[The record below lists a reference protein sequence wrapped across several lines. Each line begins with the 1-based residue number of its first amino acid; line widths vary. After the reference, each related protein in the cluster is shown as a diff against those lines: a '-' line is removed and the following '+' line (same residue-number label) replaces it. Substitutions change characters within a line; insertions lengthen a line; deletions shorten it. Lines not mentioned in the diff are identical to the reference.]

1 MRPDTYSARA
11 PDRAH
16 WPWLLVVLITIYT
29 AVLLSS
35 LFSSEALLRDAIDRR
50 LLADG
55 THSAAQVADFLA
67 GRQRDVMASAES
79 RAINDYLVNRALGM
93 SERYGLNFSL
103 DDIDRHLASEIQNT
117 RLRSRQVFS
126 AMAFF
131 DERGQQVAAAGELD
145 AAVVAGGEQSAAG
158 FEIIADRQLFRVR
171 APVIFRGEFRGS
183 VVAVGSLECVAAALI
198 DDALAAGGHYLKL
211 LVGADGRLVSG
222 VVTDVG
228 SGQGVELDPA
238 FVHGLV
244 TLPEGRIMPAAA
256 PGSAALMDA
265 PLLALRSPVGA
276 TSLSVLILGTEAEV
290 HGQVASPLFLLGLAV
305 FPLALALGV
314 FAFVRLSR
322 HAEHLQGDKEAL
334 AAEVGRR
341 ELAEASL
348 KQKADALLRSNAE
361 LEQLAMVFTHAR
373 EGVSITDASGS
384 ILRVNDAF
392 CRLSGYSRE
401 ELIGRNPRI
410 LSSGRQSAEFYA
422 QMWTALLVQGHW
434 SGEIWNRRKNGEL
447 FVEQLTIS
455 AVCDSAG
462 QALRYVGLFTD
473 ITAQKAH
480 QRQLEQM
487 AHYDALTELPN
498 RSLLADRLQ
507 QGMAQALRREARLA
521 VVALDLDG
529 FKSINDR
536 YGHDAGDRLL
546 VAVSGRMNDVLR
558 EGDTLARIG
567 GDEFVA
573 VMVDLPEIGSCLPLL
588 ERLLEAAAEEVAIDD
603 YRMQVSA
610 SLGVTFYPQD
620 EVIDADQLLRQADQA
635 MYEAKLLG
643 KDRYHLF
650 DAAQDR
656 VVRGRHESLERIRK
670 ALEQDEFVLHYQPKV
685 NMRSG
690 RMVGVEALIR
700 WQHPE
705 LGLLAPIEF
714 LPLVENHPFAVEL
727 GDWVIDTALAQIAY
741 WRACGLELAVSVN
754 VGARQLQ
761 QKDFVARLRARLA
774 ARPEVPSGLLE
785 LEVLETSALEDIDQV
800 SRVIKDCLELGVRFA
815 LDDFGTGYSSLTYL
829 KRLPAQTLKID
840 RSFVRDMLH
849 DRDDLAILKGV
860 LGLAA
865 AFRRQPLAEGVET
878 AAHGELLLDLGCEL
892 AQGYHIA
899 HPMPAVAIIPWVTT
913 WMPGPTWLD
922 RPRKS
927 PEDLPILVAMVQ
939 HRAWVAQLEA
949 IVLAEDE
956 GALDTSLNCS
966 FGAWLRR
973 EGQANL
979 VLRQAF
985 DVIVTRHDE
994 MHALAEAI
1002 LGWQK
1007 EGRQAEALAA
1017 LPRFRALEASL
1028 VDAFEQFSRARRPH

>member
-1 MRPDTYSARA
+1 MTPDTHSARTF
-11 PDRAH
+11 DRAH
-16 WPWLLVVLITIYT
+16 WPWLLVALITIYT

-35 LFSSEALLRDAIDRR
+35 LFSSEASLRDAIDRR

-55 THSAAQVADFLA
+55 TRSAALVADFLA
-67 GRQRDVMASAES
+67 ERQRDVMASTES

-93 SERYGLNFSL
+93 SERYGLNLSL
-103 DDIDRHLASEIQNT
+103 DDIDRHLANEIQNT
-117 RLRSRQVFS
+117 RLRSRQVFDG
-126 AMAFF
+126 MAFF
-131 DERGQQVAAAGELD
+131 DESGRRVAAAGALD
-145 AAVVAGGEQSAAG
+145 AVVVEEGDAFSAGI
-158 FEIIADRQLFRVR
+158 EIIADRQLFRVH
-171 APVIFRGEFRGS
+171 APVIFRGEFRGT
-183 VVAVGSLECVAAALI
+183 VVAVGALECVAAALI
-198 DDALAAGGHYLKL
+198 DDAAEAGKRYLKL
-211 LVGADGRLVSG
+211 LFGADGRLVPGLGPEQS
-222 VVTDVG
+222 VK
-228 SGQGVELDPA
+228 LDPA
-238 FVHGLV
+238 FAQVL
-244 TLPEGRIMPAAA
+244 AALRA
-256 PGSAALMDA
+256 QTITPVAALDGVALMDE
-265 PLLALRSPVGA
+265 PLLALRSPVPA
-276 TSLSVLILGTEAEV
+276 TALSVLILGAEAEV
-290 HGQVASPLFLLGLAV
+290 HGQIASPLFLLGLAA

-322 HAEHLQGDKEAL
+322 YARHLQGDKDAL

-341 ELAEASL
+341 ELAEARL
-348 KQKADALLRSNAE
+348 KQKADALLSSNTE

-373 EGVSITDASGS
+373 EGVSITDVNGT
-384 ILRVNDAF
+384 ILKVNDAF
-392 CRLSGYSRE
+392 CRLSGYERE
-401 ELIGRNPRI
+401 ELIGQNPRI
-410 LSSGRQSAEFYA
+410 LSSGRQSAEFYE
-422 QMWTALLVQGHW
+422 QMWTALLDQGHW

-455 AVCDSAG
+455 TVRDSAG
-462 QALRYVGLFTD
+462 QALRYVALFTD

-487 AHYDALTELPN
+487 AQYDALSGLPN
-498 RSLLADRLQ
+498 RTLLADRLQ
-507 QGMAQALRREARLA
+507 QGMAQTLRRGARLA

-546 VAVSGRMNDVLR
+546 VAVSGCMNDMLR
-558 EGDTLARIG
+558 EGDTLARMG

-573 VMVDLPEIGSCLPLL
+573 VLVDLPDVDACLPLL
-588 ERLLEAAAEEVAIDD
+588 DRLLRAAAEELVIDD
-603 YRMQVSA
+603 CRMQVSA

-620 EVIDADQLLRQADQA
+620 EAIDADQLLRQADQA

-643 KDRYHLF
+643 KNRYHLF

-656 VVRGRHESLERIRK
+656 AMRGRHESLDRIRK

-690 RMVGVEALIR
+690 CTVGVEALIR

-727 GDWVIDTALAQIAY
+727 GDWVIDTALAQLAA
-741 WRACGLELAVSVN
+741 WRAAGLDLGVSIN

-761 QKDFVARLRARLA
+761 QKDFVARLRAKLA
-774 ARPEVPSGLLE
+774 GCPQVPSGLLE

-800 SRVIKDCLELGVRFA
+800 SRVIEDCLEFGVRFA

-849 DRDDLAILKGV
+849 DRDDLAILEGV

-899 HPMPAVAIIPWVTT
+899 RPMPAEAIAAWVAGWT
-913 WMPGPTWLD
+913 PGPTWLE

-927 PEDLPILVAMVQ
+927 AEDLPMLFAMVQ

-949 IVLAEDE
+949 IMLAEHDADLE
-956 GALDTSLNCS
+956 TLTGCS
-966 FGAWLRR
+966 FGAWLNG
-973 EGQANL
+973 EGQAYL
-979 VLRQAF
+979 AMHQTF
-985 DVIVTRHDE
+985 DAIVELHDQ
-994 MHALAEAI
+994 MHGLADSLLA
-1002 LGWQK
+1002 WK
-1007 EGRQAEALAA
+1007 NAGRQTEALAA
-1017 LPRFRALEASL
+1017 LTEFRAL
-1028 VDAFEQFSRARRPH
+1028 DARLLAVLDQFAHVRLGH

>member
-1 MRPDTYSARA
+1 MKPDMQGVRRLEQTQWA
-11 PDRAH
+11 
-16 WPWLLVVLITIYT
+16 WLLVALIVVYT
-29 AVLLSS
+29 TVLLSS
-35 LFSSEALLRDAIDRR
+35 LFSSQALLRDAIDRR

-55 THSAAQVADFLA
+55 AHSAALVADFLLE
-67 GRQRDVMASAES
+67 RERDVMASAES
-79 RAINDYLVNRALGM
+79 RAINDYLANRALGM
-93 SERYGLNFSL
+93 SERYGLNLSL
-103 DDIDRHLASEIQNT
+103 DAIDRYLASEIENT

-131 DERGQQVAAAGELD
+131 DEGGRRVAAAGELD
-145 AAVVAGGEQSAAG
+145 AAVVASMDAFAAG
-158 FEIIADRQLFRVR
+158 LEIIGDRQLFRVH
-171 APVIFRGEFRGS
+171 APVIFRGEFRGT
-183 VVAVGSLECVAAALI
+183 VVALGSLQCVAAALV
-198 DDALAAGGHYLKL
+198 DDAAAAGERYVKL
-211 LVGADGRLVSG
+211 LVGADGRPVPGL
-222 VVTDVG
+222 G
-228 SGQGVELDPA
+228 SAQTLELDPA
-238 FVHGLV
+238 FVQALV
-244 TLPEGRIMPAAA
+244 RLPGGEITPTAAL
-256 PGSAALMDA
+256 GSAALSDE

-276 TSLSVLILGTEAEV
+276 TSLSVLIVGAEAEV

-334 AAEVGRR
+334 AAEVRRR

-348 KQKADALLRSNAE
+348 KQKAEALLLSNAE

-373 EGVSITDASGS
+373 EGVSITDASGT
-384 ILRVNDAF
+384 ILKVNDAF
-392 CRLSGYSRE
+392 CRLSGYARE
-401 ELIGRNPRI
+401 ELIGQNPRI
-410 LSSGRQSAEFYA
+410 LRSGRQSAAFYA
-422 QMWTALLVQGHW
+422 QMWKALRHEGHW
-434 SGEIWNRRKNGEL
+434 SGEIWNRRKSGEL

-462 QALRYVGLFTD
+462 RVRRYVSLFTD
-473 ITAQKAH
+473 ITAQKSH

-487 AHYDALTELPN
+487 AHYDALTALPN

-507 QGMAQALRREARLA
+507 QSTAQALRRGARLA
-521 VVALDLDG
+521 VAALDLDG
-529 FKSINDR
+529 FKGINDR

-546 VAVSGRMNDVLR
+546 VAVAGRMNEVLR
-558 EGDTLARIG
+558 DGDTLARMG

-573 VMVDLPEIGSCLPLL
+573 VLVDLPEIESCLPLL
-588 ERLLEAAAEEVAIDD
+588 DRLLEAAAQELVIDGN
-603 YRMQVSA
+603 RMQVSA

-620 EVIDADQLLRQADQA
+620 EAIDADQLLRQADQA

-643 KDRYHLF
+643 KNRYHLF

-656 VVRGRHESLERIRK
+656 AVRGRHEGLDRIRK
-670 ALEQDEFVLHYQPKV
+670 ALEQSEFVLHYQPKV

-690 RMVGVEALIR
+690 RTVGVEALIR
-700 WQHPE
+700 WQHPQ

-714 LPLVENHPFAVEL
+714 LPLIENHPVAVEL
-727 GDWVIDTALAQIAY
+727 GDWVIDTALTQIAA
-741 WRACGLELAVSVN
+741 WQACGLDLAISVN

-774 ARPEVPSGLLE
+774 ACPEVPVGLLE
-785 LEVLETSALEDIDQV
+785 LEVLETSALEDVDQV
-800 SRVIKDCLELGVRFA
+800 SRVIEDCLEFGVRFA

-849 DRDDLAILKGV
+849 DRDDLAILEGV

-878 AAHGELLLDLGCEL
+878 VAHGELLLDLGCEL
-892 AQGYHIA
+892 AQGYCIA
-899 HPMPAVAIIPWVTT
+899 RPMPAEAIPA
-913 WMPGPTWLD
+913 WMAGWAPGPTWRD

-927 PEDLPILVAMVQ
+927 PEDLPMLFAMVQ

-949 IVLAEDE
+949 IVLAENA
-956 GALDTSLNCS
+956 GAVQTLMRCS
-966 FGAWLRR
+966 FGDWLGG
-973 EGQANL
+973 EGQAYL
-979 VLRQAF
+979 ELHQAF
-985 DVIVTRHDE
+985 DSIVVLHAQ
-994 MHALAEAI
+994 MHALADHLLE
-1002 LGWQK
+1002 WKK

-1017 LPRFRALEASL
+1017 LAELRALDVQLREVL
-1028 VDAFEQFSRARRPH
+1028 EQFAHARHGHSSS

>member
-1 MRPDTYSARA
+1 MTPDTHSARA
-11 PDRAH
+11 FDRAH
-16 WPWLLVVLITIYT
+16 WPWLLVALITLYT

-35 LFSSEALLRDAIDRR
+35 LFSSEALLRDAIDRQ

-55 THSAAQVADFLA
+55 THSAALVVDFLSE
-67 GRQRDVMASAES
+67 RQRDVMATAES

-93 SERYGLNFSL
+93 SERYGLNLSL

-117 RLRSRQVFS
+117 RLRSRQVFT

-131 DERGQQVAAAGELD
+131 DESGQRVAAAGELD
-145 AAVVAGGEQSAAG
+145 AAVVVGGDEFAAG
-158 FEIIADRQLFRVR
+158 FEIIVDRQLFRVH
-171 APVIFRGEFRGS
+171 APVIFRGELRGT
-183 VVAVGSLECVAAALI
+183 VVAVGSLQCVAAALI
-198 DDALAAGGHYLKL
+198 DDAVAGGGHYMKL
-211 LVGADGRLVSG
+211 LVGADGRPVPG
-222 VVTDVG
+222 VG
-228 SGQGVELDPA
+228 SGLGSGQSVELDPA
-238 FVHGLV
+238 FVQGLV
-244 TLPEGRIMPAAA
+244 TLPEGRITPV
-256 PGSAALMDA
+256 AALGDAVLMDE
-265 PLLALRSPVGA
+265 PLLALRSPIGT

-290 HGQVASPLFLLGLAV
+290 HGQVASPLFLLGLAA

-322 HAEHLQGDKEAL
+322 YAEHLQGDKEAL
-334 AAEVGRR
+334 AAEVERR

-348 KQKADALLRSNAE
+348 MQKADALLRSNAE

-373 EGVSITDASGS
+373 EGVSITDVSGS
-384 ILRVNDAF
+384 ILKVNDAF
-392 CRLSGYSRE
+392 CRLSGYARE
-401 ELIGRNPRI
+401 ELVGQNPRI
-410 LSSGRQSAEFYA
+410 LSSGRQPAEFYA
-422 QMWTALLVQGHW
+422 QMWTALLDQGHW

-455 AVCDSAG
+455 AVCDSTG
-462 QALRYVGLFTD
+462 RALRYVALFTD
-473 ITAQKAH
+473 VTVQKAQ
-480 QRQLEQM
+480 QRELEQM
-487 AHYDALTELPN
+487 AHYDALTALPN

-507 QGMAQALRREARLA
+507 QSVAQALRRGARLA

-546 VAVSGRMNDVLR
+546 VAVSGRMNDMLR
-558 EGDTLARIG
+558 EGDTLARMG

-573 VMVDLPEIGSCLPLL
+573 VLVDLPEVESCLPLL
-588 ERLLEAAAEEVAIDD
+588 DRLLEAAAEELMIDD

-620 EVIDADQLLRQADQA
+620 EAIDAEQLLRQADQA
-635 MYEAKLLG
+635 MYQAKLLG
-643 KDRYHLF
+643 KNRYHLF

-656 VVRGRHESLERIRK
+656 AVRGRHESLDRIRK
-670 ALEQDEFVLHYQPKV
+670 ALEQSEFVLHYQPKV

-690 RMVGVEALIR
+690 CTVGVEALIR

-727 GDWVIDTALAQIAY
+727 GDWVIDTALAQIAA
-741 WRACGLELAVSVN
+741 WRAGGLDLAVSVN

-761 QKDFVARLRARLA
+761 QKDFVVRLRAKLA
-774 ARPEVPSGLLE
+774 ACPQVPSGLLE

-800 SRVIKDCLELGVRFA
+800 SRVIKDCLEFGVCFA

-849 DRDDLAILKGV
+849 DRDDLAILEGV

-899 HPMPAVAIIPWVTT
+899 RPMPAEAIPAWVAAWT
-913 WMPGPTWLD
+913 PGPTWLE

-927 PEDLPILVAMVQ
+927 PEDLPMLFAMVQ
-939 HRAWVAQLEA
+939 HRAWVTQLEV
-949 IVLAEDE
+949 IVLAEHGE
-956 GALDTSLNCS
+956 ALETLMDCS
-966 FGAWLRR
+966 FGDWLGG
-973 EGQANL
+973 EGQAHL
-979 VLRQAF
+979 EVQEAF
-985 DVIVTRHDE
+985 DSIVVLHAQ
-994 MHALAEAI
+994 MHSLADRLLA
-1002 LGWQK
+1002 WKK

-1017 LPRFRALEASL
+1017 LAELRAL
-1028 VDAFEQFSRARRPH
+1028 DAQLLAVLEQFAHARHGH